1 MSAVPLTSMT
11 VSEYLAWEPSQ
22 TFRHEYIR
30 GQVVAM
36 TGGTLPHNDIAI
48 NLLTL
53 LRPEVRVQGCR
64 INIADAKVNVSPS
77 IYRYPDLV
85 VSCDARDKAALN
97 AIQFPTLI
105 VEVLS
110 PATESI
116 DRGDKFQEYRTL
128 PSLQEYVLVSS
139 TQRVVEVYRR
149 GEGRMWLYSPYQ
161 EGDTIHLE
169 SLGVACA
176 VEQIYEDVSLTQE

>member
-1 MSAVPLTSMT
+1 MSAAPLTSMT

-22 TFRHEYIR
+22 TLRHEYIR

-36 TGGTLPHNDIAI
+36 TGGTLLHNDIAI
-48 NLLTL
+48 NLITL
-53 LRPEVRVQGCR
+53 LRPAVRAQGCR

-85 VSCDARDKAALN
+85 VSCDARDKTALN
-97 AIQFPTLI
+97 AIHFPKLI

-110 PATESI
+110 PATEGI

-128 PSLQEYVLVSS
+128 SSLREYVLVSS
-139 TQRVVEVYRR
+139 TQIAVEVYRR
-149 GEGRMWLYSPYQ
+149 GEGRMWLYYPYQ
-161 EGDTIHLE
+161 GGDTMRLE
-169 SLGVACA
+169 SLSVNCA
-176 VEQIYEDVSLTQE
+176 VAQIYEDVSLAPG